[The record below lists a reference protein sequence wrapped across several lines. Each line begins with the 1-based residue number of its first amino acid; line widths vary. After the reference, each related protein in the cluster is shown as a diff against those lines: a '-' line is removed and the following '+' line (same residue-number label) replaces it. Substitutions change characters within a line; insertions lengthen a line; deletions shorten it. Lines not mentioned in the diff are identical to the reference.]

1 MKNSHKWEGNATP
14 YTHDGM
20 NDHSSSGRSE
30 GSASNSRGH
39 VHPKKSWKGATS
51 MNHKSPTAASE
62 AWDAIPGATQTH
74 PMLAVKSSEA
84 GPAYGPGAKMVPT
97 PTTGAKT
104 FSTDPKE
111 DMPKRWHKR
120 YSTDSNLGAGAGKA
134 RKAPN
139 K

>member
-1 MKNSHKWEGNATP
+1 MDSNKPTP
-14 YTHDGM
+14 
-20 NDHSSSGRSE
+20 
-30 GSASNSRGH
+30 
-39 VHPKKSWKGATS
+39 
-51 MNHKSPTAASE
+51 ASE

-74 PMLAVKSSEA
+74 PMLQVKESTAS
-84 GPAYGPGAKMVPT
+84 PTYGPGAAMI
-97 PTTGAKT
+97 GAPKSGQKT

-111 DMPKRWHKR
+111 DMPKKWHKR